1 MDVRVSIDSRE
12 VRGAI
17 ELLRREAPRA
27 FADALNRTAFEI
39 LDAEAIE
46 IKGAFPLMG
55 PRAAQFLSR
64 SFMFDKATPESLR
77 VTVHPKLQAPGFL
90 AEHAFGSE
98 IDANRERLTFAGKLA
113 VPIGARRGA
122 RGLVPKLQ
130 LPGALLAAGKS
141 FATQRAIFQRTG
153 GRRVRGTQQSGRL
166 AGTRLMYLLLER
178 PVRLAKRF
186 HFFEVARKT
195 ALREFP
201 KKAHRVL
208 EKINLRRGR

>member
-1 MDVRVSIDSRE
+1 MDVRISIDSRE

-17 ELLRREAPRA
+17 ELLRREAPSA

-46 IKGAFPLMG
+46 VKGSFPFMG
-55 PRAAQFLSR
+55 QSAASFLSR
-64 SFMFDKATPESLR
+64 SFVFDKATPDNLR
-77 VTVHPKLQAPGFL
+77 VRIHPKPQAPAFL

-98 IDANRERLTFAGKLA
+98 IEADRERLTFSGKLA
-113 VPIGARRGA
+113 VPIGVKRGA
-122 RGLVPKLQ
+122 RGRVSKAQ
-130 LPGALLAAGKS
+130 LPGALLGAGQS

-166 AGTRLMYLLLER
+166 RGTRLMYLLLER
-178 PVRLAKRF
+178 PVRLKKRF
-186 HFFEVARKT
+186 HFFEVAAKT